1 MFPFINNIGYYV
13 GLSMK
18 KNRKKIICGNCKGN
32 GFIVINKDWKNVRQC
47 WICESR
53 GEVYEEEK
61 PDLKNMKVREEI
73 NI

>member
-1 MFPFINNIGYYV
+1 MIA
-13 GLSMK
+13 
-18 KNRKKIICGNCKGN
+18 ICLNCKGN